1 MSTAELTDHIDE
13 RLDELYSRKRSLS
26 RLKDPTPLN
35 YTFVFFA
42 SLLCLLAIYLPLV
55 QYQFGFNDDYFA
67 LFERLRNSDWIQTM
81 STQFVMQARPCEAL
95 VYVPQVAFLNHI
107 SDFVYVR
114 ALGIV
119 YLAGLAT
126 CFYSAFLSVRW
137 SRWQAFTAALCLC
150 SVPSFQVLLSWGT
163 ALQFVV
169 PGIFAFAAWRIL
181 RTKPEQ
187 LLGRILKYALAFLS
201 MTLAVTIYQPTA
213 MLFWVFVAIGMSD
226 LEAPGKERLQF
237 LLDATAIAASAYLV
251 DFAAFQ
257 MAKNH
262 FGTGALLPGRSNLC
276 IDVIGKIKW
285 FIRYPLIDSLNFL
298 RLQNSASFAL
308 RSGAFIAAGILLYVR
323 GSIKYLGISVAVAL
337 CLIPLSYLPN
347 LIISESVSFYR
358 TQTAL
363 MCLLTLYGMFAIKGY
378 LKTFLC
384 RGRAFTL
391 IAFASAILFGLVA
404 YSNVLD
410 FFAVPQS
417 LELNLLRQQARGEFG
432 PARAKNMMLF
442 DRQFSLAPYICYD
455 EFGMPSSA
463 QEFDHKPLQ
472 VLLRLE
478 ALQLANPA
486 ASPDPG
492 IDTSTPS
499 STDDSADQV
508 QETPAKATIV
518 NTKKEPEVDSKAD
531 DVHK

>member
-1 MSTAELTDHIDE
+1 MATAELTDHIDE
-13 RLDELYSRKRSLS
+13 RIDELYSRKRSLI
-26 RLKDPTPLN
+26 RVKDPTPLN

-42 SLLCLLAIYLPLV
+42 SAVCLLAIYSPLV

-67 LFERLRNSDWIQTM
+67 LFERLRNADWIQTM

-95 VYVPQVAFLNHI
+95 LYVPQLAFVNHI
-107 SDFVYVR
+107 SDFVFVR
-114 ALGIV
+114 GLGIA

-137 SRWQAFTAALCLC
+137 SRWQAFTASMCLC

-187 LLGRILKYALAFLS
+187 LLTRILKYSLAFLS

-213 MLFWVFVAIGMSD
+213 MLFWVFVAIGLSD
-226 LEAPGKERLQF
+226 LETPGKERLQF
-237 LLDATAIAASAYLV
+237 LLEAIAIAAGAYVV
-251 DFAAFQ
+251 DFAGFQ
-257 MAKNH
+257 LAKAH

-276 IDVIGKIKW
+276 TDVIGKIKW
-285 FIRYPLIDSLNFL
+285 FVRYPLIDSLNFF
-298 RLQNSASFAL
+298 RLQNSLSFAL
-308 RSGAFIAAGILLYVR
+308 RSGVFIVAGILLYVR
-323 GSIKYLGISVAVAL
+323 GNLKYLGISLAIAL
-337 CLIPLSYLPN
+337 GIIPLSYLPN
-347 LIISESVSFYR
+347 LLISESLSFYR

-363 MCLLTLYGMFAIKGY
+363 MCLLTLYAMVALKGF

-391 IAFASAILFGLVA
+391 IAFCSAVLFGLVA
-404 YSNVLD
+404 YSNVLV

-417 LELNLLRQQARGEFG
+417 LELSLLRQQARGEFG
-432 PARAKNMMLF
+432 AQRAKDPILF
-442 DRQFSLAPYICYD
+442 DTQFSLAPYIRYD

-463 QEFDHKPLQ
+463 QEFDKKPLK
-472 VLLRLE
+472 VLLKLE

-486 ASPDPG
+486 SVPDLS
-492 IDTSTPS
+492 IDT
-499 STDDSADQV
+499 
-508 QETPAKATIV
+508 TPAVSTEDNTEPVGSEPTKATIV
-518 NTKKEPEVDSKAD
+518 NTEKESPAETKTD
-531 DVHK
+531 DIHK